1 MEDCVSVHV
10 GTTEGP
16 SVPPTNR
23 VNRVINTISLM
34 VFFQKKKKEMKIEH
48 VKIWSCCFKLF
59 HRVSQ

>member
-23 VNRVINTISLM
+23 LNRVINTISLM
-34 VFFQKKKKEMKIEH
+34 VFFQKKERNENRTCENM
-48 VKIWSCCFKLF
+48 VLLF
-59 HRVSQ
+59 